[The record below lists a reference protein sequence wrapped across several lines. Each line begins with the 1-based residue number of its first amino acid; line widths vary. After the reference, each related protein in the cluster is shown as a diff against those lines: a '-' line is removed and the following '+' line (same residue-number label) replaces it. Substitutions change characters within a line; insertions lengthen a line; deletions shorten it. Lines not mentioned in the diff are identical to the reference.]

1 MLVHAAKLRS
11 LLRSAARLEPEK
23 LVFVLPSEFMGKNPP
38 MSFIH
43 LPAFP
48 ALETLSLS
56 GCIVRLDSLLPCCPC
71 LRVLRLKFEDFGFHK
86 DLKTFMSVHSASLQE
101 LFVEAENVCID
112 TVDLGNGPTVL

>member
-1 MLVHAAKLRS
+1 

-23 LVFVLPSEFMGKNPP
+23 LVFVLPSEFMGKNLPI
-38 MSFIH
+38 SFIH

-71 LRVLRLKFEDFGFHK
+71 LRVLRLNFEDFGFHK
-86 DLKTFMSVHSASLQE
+86 DLKTFMSVHFASL
-101 LFVEAENVCID
+101 
-112 TVDLGNGPTVL
+112 